1 MANSPAPPKYT
12 NALIHESSP
21 YLLQHAH
28 NPVNWQTWN
37 EKARDQAR
45 REHKLILVSIGYSAC
60 HWCHVMEHESFES
73 ESVAQIMNE
82 HFVCIKIDREERPD
96 IDQLYMSAV
105 QLMTGHGGWPLN
117 CFTTPDGRPVYGG
130 TYFQKDQWKNILQNL
145 TDLWKN
151 DTDKV
156 YQYAEQL
163 SAGIQQSELLAKP
176 QSEHTLTTEVLLKS
190 WKLWSTRIDTIEGG
204 PNRAPKFPLP
214 NNYSFLLRY
223 AETGPAEESLQN
235 LNEHVHLTL
244 RKMAYGGI
252 YDQLGGGFARYS
264 TDNLWKAPHFEK
276 MLYDNAQLV
285 SLYAEAWQLHKDP
298 LYKQIV
304 YETLNFISRELIAPE
319 GAFYSALDADTE
331 GEEGKFYTWTEEELT
346 MLLGNDFPLFA
357 AYYNINEDGLWEHG
371 NYILLRKK
379 EDTLIASEFSLS
391 MDQLHSKLAAMKKKL
406 LLERNKRPLP
416 GLDDK
421 SLCSWNALMAKGY
434 TDAYRGFGEPSFLN
448 CARRSVK
455 CLLMQFRKTDG
466 GLFHCYKQGK
476 GYINGFLEDYSFT
489 IEACLALY
497 EITFDTVL
505 LEEASALCEYACKH
519 FQDEKSRMFYFT
531 SDQDEVLIARK
542 YELSDNVIPASNSSM
557 AKALFLLGH
566 QLEKEEYVN
575 DAKTM
580 LLSMQK
586 EIEQY
591 GSGYSNWAQLQLW
604 ICRPFSELVIV
615 GKDVDEKSKALHQHY
630 LPNLIFAGSKTDS
643 DLPLLKNRYKEG
655 ATLIYVCRGK
665 TCLNPVTDVSE
676 ALKLLQDEL

>member
-1 MANSPAPPKYT
+1 MAHSLASPKYT
-12 NALIHESSP
+12 NALIRESSP

-37 EKARDQAR
+37 EDARKQAR
-45 REHKLILVSIGYSAC
+45 TENKLILVSIGYSAC
-60 HWCHVMEHESFES
+60 HWCHVMEHESFED
-73 ESVAQIMNE
+73 ESIAQIMNK
-82 HFVCIKIDREERPD
+82 HFICIKIDREERPD
-96 IDQLYMSAV
+96 IDQIYMTAV

-117 CFTTPDGRPVYGG
+117 CFTTPDGQPVYGG
-130 TYFQKDQWKNILQNL
+130 TYFQKDQWKSILQNL

-151 DTDKV
+151 DSDKV

-163 SAGIQQSELLAKP
+163 STGVKQSGLLAKP
-176 QSEHTLTTEVLLKS
+176 DPAEELTAQILLRS
-190 WKLWSTRIDTIEGG
+190 WKLWSTRIDDVEGG

-223 AETGPAEESLQN
+223 AETGLAAGSQQVLS
-235 LNEHVHLTL
+235 EHVHLTL

-264 TDNLWKAPHFEK
+264 TDSLWKAPHFEK

-285 SLYAEAWQLHKDP
+285 SLYAEAWQLSKDP

-304 YETLNFISRELIAPE
+304 YETLGFICRELSSPE
-319 GAFYSALDADTE
+319 GVFYSALDADTE
-331 GEEGKFYTWTEEELT
+331 GEEGKFYTWTKEELRI
-346 MLLGNDFPLFA
+346 LLGDDFSVFA

-379 EDTLIASEFSLS
+379 EGATIAAEFSLS
-391 MDQLHSKLAAMKKKL
+391 MEQLNSMLAAQKEKL
-406 LLERNKRPLP
+406 LHARNKRPSP

-434 TDAYRGFGEPSFLN
+434 TDAYRIFGESSFLD
-448 CARRSVK
+448 CARRNVQ
-455 CLLMQFRKTDG
+455 CLLKQFRKTDG

-476 GYINGFLEDYSFT
+476 AYINGFLEDYSFT

-497 EITFDTVL
+497 EITFDAIL
-505 LEEASALCEYACKH
+505 LEEATVLGEYACRH
-519 FQDEKSRMFYFT
+519 FQDAKSRMFYFT
-531 SDQDEVLIARK
+531 SDEDEVLIARK
-542 YELSDNVIPASNSSM
+542 FELSDNVIPASNSSM
-557 AKALFLLGH
+557 AKALFLLGRH
-566 QLEKEEYVN
+566 LEKEKYLN

-580 LLSMQK
+580 LLYMQK

-591 GSGYSNWAQLQLW
+591 GAGYSNWAQLQLW
-604 ICRPFSELVIV
+604 MCRPFSELVIV
-615 GKDVDEKSKALHQHY
+615 GKDVDEKRKILQQHY
-630 LPNLIFAGSKTDS
+630 LPNLIFAGSNNAS

-655 ATLIYVCRGK
+655 ITLIYICREK
-665 TCLNPVTDVSE
+665 TCLSPVTDVSE
-676 ALKLLQDEL
+676 ALKLLQGGL